1 MAMAMVM
8 LVGGRTVRLK
18 VPFPALAARRPPP
31 APRPSSK
38 ALGSKATSPGDEGV
52 PGREVTYLQVIS

>member
-18 VPFPALAARRPPP
+18 VPFPALA

>member
-31 APRPSSK
+31 AQVARPWGQK
-38 ALGSKATSPGDEGV
+38 QPPPGTRGCLV
-52 PGREVTYLQVIS
+52 GR